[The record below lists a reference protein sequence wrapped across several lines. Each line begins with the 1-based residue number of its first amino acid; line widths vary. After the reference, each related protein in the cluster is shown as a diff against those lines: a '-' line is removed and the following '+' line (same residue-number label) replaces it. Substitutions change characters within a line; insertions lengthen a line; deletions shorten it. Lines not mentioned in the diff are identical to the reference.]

1 MKRTFLLTLLL
12 AGVLISFRSVQR
24 PDTDRFTVPEGFVVE
39 EVYSPEEAGSVVAL
53 TFDSFGRIVLS
64 REDSFVVTLYPA
76 GDGSFEERVFTDQLK
91 EAQGTVFDGL
101 DLIAVADGPDGGP
114 HGTAMY
120 RVVDEDGDSRGDRLE
135 VVEKA
140 VGAMGDHGPHQPFF
154 GPDGFLYWTLGND
167 SGIYSV
173 AAPMSPFRGIQESSL
188 ALLHL
193 DPRGHANSY
202 RVPGGTFVRKDM
214 GDASSDWEQVVGG
227 FRNQY
232 DGAFN
237 VIGELFTFDSDMEW
251 DRDLPWFRETRS
263 VHAVPGGDFGWRTGS
278 GKLMDYYIDTLP
290 PMADVGRGSPVGVTF
305 YQSYNYPEEYRD
317 AFLQGDW
324 SRGRI
329 VTGRLTKSGATY
341 VQNGQENFVY
351 GEPLNVTDVDVGPD
365 GNVYFVLG
373 GRSTQG
379 GVYRVVYTGTD
390 AMERPASATPLE
402 QALTMPQH
410 RSAYSRRNLR
420 QIKAEL
426 GEAAWQQGLMAV
438 AADAAAL
445 PEARVRAMELLH
457 VFGPGLD
464 DAVLAGFGEDPSWE
478 VRAAAT
484 YYLGM
489 TSETRP
495 EAVQRAVVKRLGDSD
510 PFVQRRAAEA
520 LIRTGLHPGME
531 TPVSAVEDVFPL
543 LSSEHR
549 YVRFAAKELLRRIN
563 LNEWRD
569 AALAADGYPEAPMA
583 LMAYVQS
590 LSDLSVKEIALLVE
604 RELELLK
611 AEPTH
616 GELLDLIRT
625 MQVTMVND
633 MGLTFERPRRRRSDP
648 QEEGPYPQI
657 GSILLD
663 LFPTRHDAL
672 DREIVRVLAHLQPEG
687 TAAKLV
693 AELDNPDNSR
703 EQQIHYAFA
712 LSVLE
717 YGWDEAAI
725 EQMTSW
731 FERVRD
737 EQWKGGASFVG
748 YLTYILED
756 FASLQSD
763 SVQAVL
769 RARVPQ
775 LTLQFAE
782 GGNPFFGPQ
791 YEVWFSDEELEEDL
805 IYNPASFNV
814 EATKGAAAYEK
825 AFCGTCHTFGPL
837 GLESGPDLTTI
848 ANRFSRSDLVRAVIH
863 PSETV
868 SDLWT
873 VQEITKKNGEK
884 ISGTIYREDSREVV
898 VQLPGASQVT
908 IPRTEIASRRESA
921 VSSMPEG
928 LLHNLS
934 REEMRALFV
943 FLEAGPGAIPDSLLA
958 PDP

>member
-12 AGVLISFRSVQR
+12 AGVLISFRSVQQ

-39 EVYSPEEAGSVVAL
+39 EVYSPEKAGSVVAM

-76 GDGSFEERVFTDQLK
+76 EDGSFVERVFTDQLT

-101 DLIAVADGPDGGP
+101 DLIAVADGPHGGP

-120 RVVDEDGDSRGDRLE
+120 RVVDEDGDSRGDRVE

-140 VGAMGDHGPHQPFF
+140 VGGMGDHGPHQPFF

-167 SGIYSV
+167 SGIFSV
-173 AAPMSPFRGIQESSL
+173 AAPMSPFRGVQENAL

-202 RVPGGTFVRKDM
+202 RVPGGTFVRKDLDDP
-214 GDASSDWEQVVGG
+214 GSDWEQVVGG

-237 VIGELFTFDSDMEW
+237 LIGELFTFDSDMEW

-278 GKLMDYYIDTLP
+278 GKHMDYYIDTLP
-290 PMADVGRGSPVGVTF
+290 PMENVGRGSPVGVAF

-341 VQNGQENFVY
+341 VQDSRDNLVY

-373 GRSTQG
+373 GRNTQG
-379 GVYRVVYTGTD
+379 GVYRVVYTGTA
-390 AMERPASATPLE
+390 AMERPDADTPLE

-410 RSAYSRRNLR
+410 RSAYSRRMIR
-420 QIKAEL
+420 EIKSGM
-426 GEAAWQQGLMAV
+426 GEAAWQEGLTDV
-438 AADAAAL
+438 VLDTGTT
-445 PEARVRAMELLH
+445 PEARVRALEYLQ
-457 VFGPGLD
+457 VFGPKPDETFLAELAD
-464 DAVLAGFGEDPSWE
+464 DVSWE

-489 TSETRP
+489 ASGLEVAR
-495 EAVQRAVVKRLGDSD
+495 RALVMRLGDSE

-520 LIRTGLHPGME
+520 LIRTGVHPGMKA
-531 TPVSAVEDVFPL
+531 PVSAVDDVFPL
-543 LSSEHR
+543 LASEDR
-549 YVRFAAKELLRRIN
+549 YVRYAAKELLRRIN
-563 LNEWRD
+563 PNDWRD
-569 AALAADGYPEAPMA
+569 AALAADGYPEAPLA
-583 LMAYVQS
+583 LLAYVQS
-590 LSDLSVKEIALLVE
+590 LHDLSVKEIALLVE
-604 RELELLK
+604 RQLALLK
-611 AEPTH
+611 AEPSD
-616 GELLDLIRT
+616 GELLDLIRA

-633 MGLTFERPRRRRSDP
+633 MGLKFERPRRRRFDA

-663 LFPTRHDAL
+663 RFPTRHDAL
-672 DREIVRVLAHLQPEG
+672 DREIARVLVHLEPEG
-687 TAAKLV
+687 TVGKLV
-693 AELDNPDNSR
+693 AELDNPDNGR

-712 LSVLE
+712 LSALE
-717 YGWDEAAI
+717 YGWDETAT

-756 FASLQSD
+756 FASMQSD

-769 RARVPQ
+769 RERVPQ

-814 EATKGAAAYEK
+814 EPAEGAAAYDK

-837 GLESGPDLTTI
+837 GRESGPDLTTI

-873 VQEITKKNGEK
+873 VQEITKTNGEK
-884 ISGTIYREDSREVV
+884 ISGTIYREDGREVV
-898 VQLPGASQVT
+898 VQIPGASQVT
-908 IPRTEIASRRESA
+908 ILRSEIASRRESPL
-921 VSSMPEG
+921 SSMPEG

-934 REEMRALFV
+934 RDEMRALFV
-943 FLEAGPGAIPDSLLA
+943 FLEAGPDAIPDSLLS
-958 PDP
+958 PGS